1 MKKKLFLL
9 RMNWKPLFLLL
20 STSLVIVPFGLHRK
34 VHADAIIK
42 DMTINNPTIDYGYF
56 SYTEPSVSIASYA
69 RSKKSKT
76 LFAVA
81 VTTDNQVVDKNG
93 LVVPTALFLDCKEGR
108 AQVNFM
114 EKLPVK
120 SIQEYTVSAVRMEMT
135 KFCQLHKEMW
145 KHSDW

>member
-1 MKKKLFLL
+1 MKRKRLLF
-9 RMNWKPLFLLL
+9 RMNWKSFLILL
-20 STSLVIVPFGLHRK
+20 SASAVIVSFDLNRK

-42 DMTINNPTIDYGYF
+42 EVTINSPTINYGYF

-81 VTTDNQVVDKNG
+81 ITTDNQVIDKNG
-93 LVVPTALFLDCKEGR
+93 LVVPTALSIDCKKGTGR
-108 AQVNFM
+108 FNFM
-114 EKLPVK
+114 EKLPAGNE
-120 SIQEYTVSAVRMEMT
+120 QEYTKDGINLEIY
-135 KFCQLHKEMW
+135 KFCTMHKQIW